1 MRRTRVG
8 GSGSL
13 WRQVCRL
20 DEHVYDHCLC
30 SDYLKED
37 LQHCVISWHGPV
49 GIMQGSFHGLGPVAS
64 TSTKTFDA
72 SNEFDLKKM
81 RDTSATYS

>member
-1 MRRTRVG
+1 MFMIT
-8 GSGSL
+8 
-13 WRQVCRL
+13 VCA
-20 DEHVYDHCLC
+20 VTI
-30 SDYLKED
+30 SKKD

-49 GIMQGSFHGLGPVAS
+49 GIMQGGFHGLGPVAS
-64 TSTKTFDA
+64 FSTKTFDA